1 MYKRQS
7 LNKPVVPIA
16 LNSGKFW
23 PKNNQIHKG
32 SITVEFKQPIP
43 PGLSKQEFLNKLKME
58 INSLNH

>member
-1 MYKRQS
+1 M
-7 LNKPVVPIA
+7 PIA

-32 SITVEFKQPIP
+32 SITVEFKQPT
-43 PGLSKQEFLNKLKME
+43 PGLSKQEFLNKLKIE